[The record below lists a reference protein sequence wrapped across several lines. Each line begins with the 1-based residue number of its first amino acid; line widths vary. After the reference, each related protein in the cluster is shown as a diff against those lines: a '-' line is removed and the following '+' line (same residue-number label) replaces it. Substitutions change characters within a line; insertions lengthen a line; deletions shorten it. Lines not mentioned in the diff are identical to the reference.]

1 MATAIILTYLVGVVL
16 SFGRVNAHQHYWSQI
31 LPNCE
36 YPIEEIARTSLS
48 SWLGFAIGTVV
59 YYKYRYNVH
68 EAFLYFGL
76 DTFKK
81 LK

>member
-31 LPNCE
+31 LPNCD
-36 YPIEEIARTSLS
+36 YPIEEIARTALL
-48 SWLGFAIGTVV
+48 SWLGFVIGAID
-59 YYKYRYNVH
+59 YYKHEHYGN

-81 LK
+81 SK

>member
-31 LPNCE
+31 LPNCD
-36 YPIEEIARTSLS
+36 YPIEEIARTSLL
-48 SWLGFAIGTVV
+48 SWLGFAIGAID
-59 YYKYRYNVH
+59 YYKHTHLGH

-81 LK
+81 RK